1 MFCGTTVK
9 GCFLKLKFQK
19 ASRLSS
25 TVVTMK
31 PIGKAKIVNAIH
43 RIETKKY
50 AFTSK
55 TALFRKNLTVFH
67 LSSLWLC
74 RGSHWSCSIKKVFL
88 EISQNSQEN
97 TLRLASLLKKRLR
110 HRCFLVNFSKYL
122 RTPFLQISFGYKWL
136 QLDSNPQPLSSSPVW
151 LNGWVFV
158 YELSGCGFESS
169 CSH

>member
-1 MFCGTTVK
+1 MFCRKAKACSFIKNDNPAQVFSHKSYKTFKSTYFVEQLWRAASGNS
-9 GCFLKLKFQK
+9 LKLKFQK
-19 ASRLSS
+19 VSRLSS

-122 RTPFLQISFGYKWL
+122 RTPFLQISFR
-136 QLDSNPQPLSSSPVW
+136 V
-151 LNGWVFV
+151 
-158 YELSGCGFESS
+158 
-169 CSH
+169 